1 MGGYVPYTATKD
13 YFEEPNTG
21 GDLVLLLDTSNGALE
36 VSCIEETQLL
46 TLRLIP
52 PSSRIGVQYGKFMDL
67 VKIYVSAS
75 QSTGDTISLFSDENS
90 PFFNV
95 MQNQIFTRIKNL
107 TAAAG
112 LPSAATGIVAGKV
125 LRIDYL
131 PESTGKF
138 GGAVITLMFYI

>member
-1 MGGYVPYTATKD
+1 MSYVPYTGIKD
-13 YFEEPNTG
+13 YFEEPNSQN
-21 GDLVLLLDTSNGALE
+21 DLVLLLDSSSGALE
-36 VSCIEETQLL
+36 ISCIEETSLR
-46 TLRLIP
+46 TLGFVP
-52 PSSRIGVQYGKFMDL
+52 PSSRIGVTYGKFMDL

-75 QSTGDTISLFSDENS
+75 ASTGDTISLFSDQNS

-95 MQNQIFTRIKNL
+95 MQNQIFTRIKTL

-112 LPSAATGIVAGKV
+112 LSSAATGIVAGKV

-138 GGAVITLMFYI
+138 GGAIITLLLYI

>member
-1 MGGYVPYTATKD
+1 MGYIPYTATKD

-21 GDLVLLLDTSNGALE
+21 GDLVLLLDSRSGGLE
-36 VSCIEETQLL
+36 VSCIEEAELL
-46 TLRLIP
+46 TRNLIP
-52 PSSRIGVQYGKFMDL
+52 PSSRIGVTYGKFMDL
-67 VKIYVSAS
+67 VKLYVSAS
-75 QSTGDTISLFSDENS
+75 SSTGDTISLFSDQNS

-95 MQNQIFTRIKNL
+95 IQNQVLNRIKNL

-112 LPSAATGIVAGKV
+112 LSGAATGIYAGKV

-138 GGAVITLMFYI
+138 GGAIITLMLYI